1 MKPSATQAP
10 SGPAAVDTSFFVTG
24 GTVPTD
30 APSYI
35 ERAADRELLA
45 GLLEGRLCYVLTS
58 RQMGKSSLMA
68 RTALKLQ
75 ERGVQ
80 TLTLDFSAIGQ
91 NLTPAQWY
99 AGLIARVGQQ
109 LRLEDALDDFWDHR
123 REFGACHRFFA
134 ALSDVVLPALAARG
148 VAGPP
153 GAPRLVIFV
162 DELDTVRS
170 LPFKSDEFF
179 AAVRELYNR
188 RTADA
193 QLRGITFC
201 LLGVATPSD
210 LIRDQKITPFN
221 VGTRIELHDFT
232 PREAAPLA
240 RGLAGPLAA
249 AGQPAQAL
257 LRILHW
263 TGGHPYL
270 TQRLCRA
277 VSAAGFQGRVTHAD
291 VDRLCLELFLSTEAR
306 ERDDNLAFVRERI
319 LRNDSDRVAAL
330 VLYRDILRHPGRRRL
345 DDLDPALAQLRLAG
359 IVRAEAGR
367 MRVRNRIYARV
378 FDLGWVRNSLP
389 EGELRRQRRAFWLG
403 VIRTA
408 GLALPTLAVITVLLL
423 WALAEKRRSQRS
435 VADLKVTGGVL
446 RLEAGDHLAALPFFV
461 EALRL
466 AGDSPAPAAQ
476 LARTRLGGLLAA
488 SPQLRFLLPHDGPV
502 EMLAYSG
509 DSRRLF
515 TGTATGTA
523 TVWDT
528 ATGARLAQ
536 HQDTQPLRQ
545 IRAAADGRF
554 FATLSTAQEL
564 VLYELTGTDEARV
577 VWRTNRTRD
586 ARFVP
591 GTADLV
597 AGVAHRVMRRAAA
610 DGALTTLHTAD
621 DPEQYVET
629 LALSQDGARLAA
641 SLAGRI
647 QAGGTLRGA
656 TLGVQVLDLA
666 GGATRFLPA
675 EGLGAALSYTDMP
688 ARFNFLAFS
697 PDGRWLAACGTGLD
711 AALTWDLGQ
720 PGPPRHVLPHP
731 NWVRSATF
739 TPDGRLIT
747 ACGDGLLYQWT
758 AGQTNS
764 LALPRRHRHDV
775 YRAVLNPAGTLAASV
790 AADGMMLV
798 WDLTPAE
805 RVFAPTYHGHFVR
818 DVQFS
823 PDGRQLATASLD
835 HAVRVW
841 TPPDLTPEWL
851 DPDWGR
857 RAPGPVRAARATR
870 DGRHLLTLAGDATQH
885 LELWHTRPPSTRLLL
900 ATTNPVTAFALDH
913 AGAVVTVALGRQV
926 RQWMAADGQPGGEW
940 LEDREVSVLQP
951 GPAAPRLALGYADGW
966 VAVRDPARQ
975 TNLWASR
982 LFTDAGAV
990 RQVAFT
996 ADGRWVAF
1004 GHARQGALS
1013 IHETDT
1019 GRILYTNLFGTV
1031 GDEVSALQFNPR
1043 PAPRQLA
1050 IGLRSDA
1057 YESLTAT
1064 LLDFADSGAPAGR
1077 LPLGHWDGI
1086 RAVAFR
1092 DDGARFATAS
1102 EDGSVVVWD
1111 PATGQRR
1118 FPPVRLGR
1126 YHATRL
1132 AFSPGA
1138 GDRLFATWTHGGRA
1152 RVVMA
1157 ETGEPLLPAFE
1168 VTAELVLAGFLDA
1181 DTLLFVDRAAGPG
1194 RLTLPRESRSLP
1206 ELQALAVLLHPDN
1219 TMALPDPGLRA
1230 LRDGIQRGA
1239 ADRAT
1244 WEQLRARGKLR
1255 PADNGAVWR

>member
-1 MKPSATQAP
+1 MNPSATPAP
-10 SGPAAVDTSFFVTG
+10 PGPAAVDTSFFVTG

-188 RTADA
+188 RTAEA
-193 QLRGITFC
+193 GLRGITFC

-240 RGLAGPLAA
+240 RGLGGPLAA
-249 AGQPAQAL
+249 PGQPEQAL

-277 VSAAGFQGRVTHAD
+277 VSAAGFQGRITQTD
-291 VDRLCLELFLSTEAR
+291 VDRLCVELFLSTEAR

-319 LRNDSDRVAAL
+319 LRSDSDRIGIL

-378 FDLGWVRNSLP
+378 FDLGWVRNNLP

-403 VIRTA
+403 VVRTA
-408 GLALPTLAVITVLLL
+408 GLAAPTLAVITVLLL

-435 VADLKVTGGVL
+435 VADLQVAGGVL
-446 RLEAGDHLAALPFFV
+446 RLEAGDHLAALPYFV

-466 AGDSPAPAAQ
+466 AGDVPPAAT
-476 LARTRLGGLLAA
+476 LARTRLAGLLAA

-502 EMLAYSG
+502 EALDYSG
-509 DSRRLF
+509 DARRLF
-515 TGTATGTA
+515 TVTGTGMA

-528 ATGARLAQ
+528 ATGTRLAQ
-536 HQDTQPLRQ
+536 HAGSQPLRQ
-545 IRAAADGRF
+545 VRASADGRF

-564 VLYELTGTDEARV
+564 VLYELADAGALRA
-577 VWRTNRTRD
+577 VWQTKRTRD

-597 AGVAHRVMRRAAA
+597 AGVAHRLVLRTAA
-610 DGALTTLHTAD
+610 DGALTPLYTAD
-621 DPEQYVET
+621 DPEQFVEA
-629 LALSQDGARLAA
+629 LALTKDGKRLAA

-647 QAGGTLRGA
+647 PVGGGLRGA
-656 TLGVQVLDLA
+656 TLGVQVVDLTGDA
-666 GGATRFLPA
+666 VRFLPA
-675 EGLGAALSYTDMP
+675 DNLGTAQSYADVP
-688 ARFNFLAFS
+688 VRFTFLAFN
-697 PDGRWLAACGTGLD
+697 PDGRRLAAGGTGLD
-711 AALTWDLGQ
+711 AALAWELEQ
-720 PGPPRHVLPHP
+720 PGAPRHVLPHP
-731 NWVRSATF
+731 NWVRSTTF

-758 AGQTNS
+758 PGQTNS
-764 LALPRRHRHDV
+764 LTLPRRHRHDV

-805 RVFAPTYHGHFVR
+805 RTFAPAYHGHFVR

-841 TPPDLTPEWL
+841 TPPDLAPAWL
-851 DPDWGR
+851 DPDRGR
-857 RAPGPVRAARATR
+857 RAPGRIRAARASR
-870 DGRHLLTLAGDATQH
+870 DGRHVLTLAGDATQH
-885 LELWHTRPPSTRLLL
+885 LELWHARPPVVRPLL
-900 ATTNPVTAFALDH
+900 ATTDPVTAFALDG
-913 AGAVVTVALGRQV
+913 AGTAVLAALGRQV
-926 RQWMAADGQPGGEW
+926 HQWTASDGQPVGAWTE
-940 LEDREVSVLQP
+940 EREVTALET
-951 GPAAPRLALGYADGW
+951 GPVAARLALGYVDGR
-966 VAVRDPARQ
+966 VAVRDMARQ
-975 TNLWASR
+975 TNLWAGR
-982 LFTDAGAV
+982 LFADAGAV
-990 RQVAFT
+990 RQAAF
-996 ADGRWVAF
+996 APDGRWVAF

-1013 IHETDT
+1013 VHETDT
-1019 GRILYTNLFGTV
+1019 GRILHTNLFGGA

-1043 PAPRQLA
+1043 PEPRQLA
-1050 IGLRSDA
+1050 LGLRSDA

-1064 LLDFADSGAPAGR
+1064 LLGFAASGALTGR
-1077 LPLGHWDGI
+1077 FPLGHWDGI

-1138 GDRLFATWTHGGRA
+1138 GDRLFATWTHGGRP
-1152 RVVMA
+1152 RLVMA
-1157 ETGEPLLPAFE
+1157 ETGEPLLPPFD
-1168 VTAELVLAGFLDA
+1168 TADELVLAGFLDA
-1181 DTLLFVDRAAGPG
+1181 DTLLFVDRSAGPG
-1194 RLTLPRESRSLP
+1194 RLELPAERRTLA

-1219 TMALPDPGLRA
+1219 TMTLPDAGLHA
-1230 LRDGIQRGA
+1230 LRDAIQRGA
-1239 ADRAT
+1239 AGRAV
-1244 WEQLRARGKLR
+1244 WEQLRARAALR
-1255 PADNGAVWR
+1255 PAESAAVWR

>member
-91 NLTPAQWY
+91 NLTPPQWY

-210 LIRDQKITPFN
+210 LIRDHKITPFN

-240 RGLAGPLAA
+240 LGLAGPLAA
-249 AGQPAQAL
+249 SGQPELAL

-277 VSAAGFQGRVTHAD
+277 VSAAGFQGRITHAD
-291 VDRLCLELFLSTEAR
+291 VDRLCVELFLSTEAR

-319 LRNDSDRVAAL
+319 LRSDSDRIAAL

-408 GLALPTLAVITVLLL
+408 GLALPTLAAITVLLL

-435 VADLKVTGGVL
+435 VADLKVAGGVL

-466 AGDSPAPAAQ
+466 VGDVPPGAT

-502 EMLAYSG
+502 EALAYSG
-509 DSRRLF
+509 DARRLITVTG
-515 TGTATGTA
+515 TGTATI
-523 TVWDT
+523 WDT
-528 ATGARLAQ
+528 ATGTRLAQ
-536 HQDTQPLRQ
+536 HQGMQPLRQ
-545 IRAAADGRF
+545 TRAAADGRF

-564 VLYELTGTDEARV
+564 VLYELAGADELRV

-597 AGVAHRVMRRAAA
+597 AGVAHQVLRRAAA
-610 DGALTTLHTAD
+610 DGSLRTLHTAD

-629 LALSQDGARLAA
+629 LALSADGARLAA
-641 SLAGRI
+641 SFAGRFLL
-647 QAGGTLRGA
+647 GGALRGA

-666 GGATRFLPA
+666 GDGGRFLPA
-675 EGLGAALSYTDMP
+675 DGLGAAQSYADMP
-688 ARFNFLAFS
+688 ARLNYLAFS

-711 AALTWDLGQ
+711 AALAWDLA
-720 PGPPRHVLPHP
+720 PPEPPRHVLPHP

-747 ACGDGLLYQWT
+747 ACGDGLLYQWMT
-758 AGQTNS
+758 GQTNS

-775 YRAVLNPAGTLAASV
+775 YRAVLNPVGTLAASV

-841 TPPDLTPEWL
+841 TPPDLTPEWT
-851 DPDWGR
+851 DPDRGR
-857 RAPGPVRAARATR
+857 RTPGRIREVRATR
-870 DGRHLLTLAGDATQH
+870 DARQLLTLAGDATQH
-885 LELWHTRPPSTRLLL
+885 LELWHTRPPGARLLL
-900 ATTNPVTAFALDH
+900 SATNPVTAFSLH
-913 AGAVVTVALGRQV
+913 EAGTVVTAALGRQV
-926 RQWMAADGQPGGEW
+926 RQWTAADGQPGGQW
-940 LEDREVSVLQP
+940 LEEREVTALAHA
-951 GPAAPRLALGYADGW
+951 PAASRLALGYADGW
-966 VAVRDPARQ
+966 VAMRDLARQ

-982 LFTDAGAV
+982 LITDVGAV
-990 RQVAFT
+990 RQIAFT

-1019 GRILYTNLFGTV
+1019 GRILYTNLFGSV

-1057 YESLTAT
+1057 YESLSAS
-1064 LLDFADSGAPAGR
+1064 LLDFAGSGAATGR
-1077 LPLGHWDGI
+1077 FPLGHWDGI

-1111 PATGQRR
+1111 PATGERR

-1126 YHATRL
+1126 YHATRV

-1138 GDRLFATWTHGGRA
+1138 GDRLFATWTHGGRP
-1152 RVVMA
+1152 RLVMA

-1168 VTAELVLAGFLDA
+1168 TAAELVFAGFLDA
-1181 DTLLFVDRAAGPG
+1181 DTLLFVDRTAGPG
-1194 RLTLPRESRSLP
+1194 RLALPRENRSLA

-1219 TMALPDPGLRA
+1219 TMTLPDPGLRA

-1244 WEQLRARGKLR
+1244 WEQLRARAALH